1 VSDPVRIREAG
12 SDVPEELRELF
23 RASSKPAP
31 LTPAVD
37 AMLSTRVAAMAATS
51 AAAPTSLLVKALPWL
66 LGGTLAVGGVATFRA
81 HRHEAAA
88 PQRSPAAAPAPE
100 VVEPAGPP
108 PAVAP
113 PAPAPSTR
121 VGTPRPIAAKGPPA
135 DAPDGLVG
143 EERLLNE
150 AHQAVAADPHRAL
163 SLAQSHA
170 RRYPHGQLAA
180 ERQLIMIEALVKLG
194 HHRRAEALGR
204 ALRETAP
211 NSIYE
216 DRLDEILRKR

>member
-1 VSDPVRIREAG
+1 MSDPIRIREPG
-12 SDVPEELRELF
+12 SGAPEELRELF
-23 RASSKPAP
+23 RSASKPAP

-37 AMLSTRVAAMAATS
+37 AMISTRVAAMVTTS
-51 AAAPTSLLVKALPWL
+51 APAPASLLVKALPWL
-66 LGGTLAVGGVATFRA
+66 LGGTLAVAGVATFRA
-81 HRHEAAA
+81 HRNGAGAPQKMPVAA
-88 PQRSPAAAPAPE
+88 PVPEAVEPVAPE
-100 VVEPAGPP
+100 PS
-108 PAVAP
+108 P
-113 PAPAPSTR
+113 PAPSPSTHAR
-121 VGTPRPIAAKGPPA
+121 TPLPIASKVTPSAE
-135 DAPDGLVG
+135 PDGLVG

-194 HHRRAEALGR
+194 RQRHAEALGR
-204 ALRETAP
+204 ELRRTAP

-216 DRLDEILRKR
+216 ERLDEILRKQ